1 MKFLR
6 IIIVYLGVVILCF
19 LYILFMYP
27 FNWVFGTEKASLKK
41 YIKYLKVVIFE
52 GKPIS
57 DPFRQWNFFKDGT
70 ARLKYNSYST
80 KWANTLEY
88 DTPLL
93 CVTSTNYENTI
104 KTANIPDS
112 VKKEIKDIVEKGD
125 GVLISEVAFTSKWKH
140 PEKYIVLEGFENKP
154 PKIKYMHKMMY
165 RRFSL
170 FLWLGLKQED
180 IILGEYYRKYNSMK
194 KPLLYPV
201 VQVDKENEK
210 ELLPELSIPEDSK
223 KDIEK
228 LVNNDKIVIITEAA
242 FQPEWKWE
250 EKYLVFD
257 KKKT

>member
-6 IIIVYLGVVILCF
+6 IIIVYLGIVILCF
-19 LYILFMYP
+19 LYIIFMYP

-41 YIKYLKVVIFE
+41 YIRYLKVVIFE

-57 DPFRQWNFFKDGT
+57 DPFKQWNFFKDGA

-88 DTPLL
+88 DSPLL

-104 KTANIPDS
+104 KTANIPES

-140 PEKYIVLEGFENKP
+140 PEKYIVLEGFDNKP

-170 FLWLGLKQED
+170 FLWFNLKQD
-180 IILGEYYRKYNSMK
+180 IRLGEYYRKYNSIK

-201 VQVDKENEK
+201 VQVDKENKK
-210 ELLPELSIPEDSK
+210 ELLPELSIPEETK
-223 KDIEK
+223 KDIEN